1 MAKKR
6 TKDNIVDDIAVSYIS
21 RLLKTEERVIDK
33 ITDNEDDMLLVIEQ
47 ACKKRLNKKTL
58 QELHP
63 RLAAL
68 LMVFREGKKR
78 GLPSTQCLYLSQIV
92 YDYFFCLNKMI
103 GDNNIN
109 FVAKK
114 PSEKGSKLC
123 LVLTVFYEEAV
134 DKYCKLE
141 GGPKDG
147 NKTKEFYNKYIEE
160 GFKNCKIEV
169 NLDNFREVL
178 EVVRDKYIKK

>member
-1 MAKKR
+1 LAKKR
-6 TKDNIVDDIAVSYIS
+6 TKDNIIDDIAVSYIS
-21 RLLKTEERVIDK
+21 RLLKTEKRVIEK

-58 QELHP
+58 LELHP

-78 GLPSTQCLYLSQIV
+78 KLPSTQCLYLSQIL
-92 YDYFFCLNKMI
+92 YDYFFCLNRMI

-123 LVLTVFYEEAV
+123 LILTIFYEEAI
-134 DKYCKLE
+134 DKYCKFEE
-141 GGPKDG
+141 GSKNY
-147 NKTKEFYNKYIEE
+147 NKTKEFYDKYIED
-160 GFKNCKIEV
+160 GFKNCKKEV
-169 NLDNFREVL
+169 NLDNFKEVL
-178 EVVRDKYIKK
+178 EAIRDKYIKK